1 MTTPESL
8 LSLAAKLTELGG
20 ALTGVG
26 GQLAEV
32 AGQLEQ
38 EAANLA
44 EEQSKRFGFEV
55 QVAVGVKG
63 GPGVGN
69 SKQVMINGAPQPA

>member
-1 MTTPESL
+1 MTTPETL
-8 LSLAAKLTELGG
+8 LSLAATLNEVSGS
-20 ALTGVG
+20 LTGVSTK
-26 GQLAEV
+26 LVEV

-44 EEQSKRFGFEV
+44 EEQAKRWGFEV

-63 GPGVGN
+63 GPGCKGGSEVVVP
-69 SKQVMINGAPQPA
+69 K